1 MQSQIGSSRQR
12 GLYLM
17 HIVDQTQHFLG
28 MVQILRCIFIFINRV
43 VLKTISSIA
52 VLLML
57 S

>member
-1 MQSQIGSSRQR
+1 
-12 GLYLM
+12 M